1 MDVPIPFPD
10 DLTFVTPAA
19 VRLRAGREIDPNLFT
34 RWQREGRVEKL
45 RNGLYLNAATR
56 LRGPA
61 DHFLV
66 ANRLYEPS
74 YVSLHAALH
83 YWGLIPEAVFEMTSI
98 STRKTAMFRS
108 GGVRYSY
115 RQIVPSLF
123 FGYDVAEWR
132 GGLLYVAHAE
142 KALID
147 YAYFHPDM
155 DDPDYVHEMRFDES
169 VLDELDWARMERYLE
184 WANSPA
190 LTRRMRMLRTS
201 ELA

>member
-1 MDVPIPFPD
+1 MPPPFPH
-10 DLTFVTPAA
+10 DLTFVTPAS

-34 RWQREGRVEKL
+34 RWQREGRVRKL
-45 RNGLYLNAATR
+45 RNGLYLNAEVR

-83 YWGLIPEAVFEMTSI
+83 YWGLIPEAVFEVTSV
-98 STRKTAMFRS
+98 STRKTAMFRV

-115 RQIVPSLF
+115 RQIAPAML

-132 GGLLYVAHAE
+132 GSSLYVAHAE

-147 YAYFHPDM
+147 YAYFHAEM
-155 DDPDYVHEMRFDES
+155 DDPDYVYEMRFDES
-169 VLDELDWARMERYLE
+169 VLAELDWGRMERYLR
-184 WANSPA
+184 WADSPA
-190 LTRRMRMLRTS
+190 LTRRIDLLRAT

>member
-1 MDVPIPFPD
+1 MPTPFPD

-45 RNGLYLNAATR
+45 RNGLYLNAAMKP
-56 LRGPA
+56 RGPA
-61 DHFLV
+61 DHFLI

-83 YWGLIPEAVFEMTSI
+83 YWGLIPEAVFEITSV
-98 STRKTAMFRS
+98 STRKTAMFRA
-108 GGVRYSY
+108 GGVRFSY
-115 RQIVPSLF
+115 RQITPSLL

-132 GGLLYVAHAE
+132 GGLLYVAHPE

-155 DDPDYVHEMRFDES
+155 DDPDYVYEMRFDES
-169 VLDELDWARMERYLE
+169 VLDELDWGRMERYLA
-184 WANSPA
+184 WVDSPA
-190 LTRRMRMLRTS
+190 LARRMRLLRTT